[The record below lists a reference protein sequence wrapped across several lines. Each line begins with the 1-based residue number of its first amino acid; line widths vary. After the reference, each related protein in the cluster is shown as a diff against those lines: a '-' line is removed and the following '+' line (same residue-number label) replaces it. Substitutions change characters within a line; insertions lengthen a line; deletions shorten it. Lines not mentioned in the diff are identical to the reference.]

1 MVDIGCG
8 AGVAAE
14 VIAEAYP
21 QTQVIGIDPS
31 VHAIAAARARCE
43 GLTNLEFREGTFDT
57 LDRFTAEGVEVDLLL
72 TLDVIH
78 DLPRPGAAVRSAR
91 SCLSADGVWMV
102 ADIRA
107 AGGLEENRHLP
118 MLPLMYGMSVLYCM
132 SSALSEPGGAGLGTM
147 GLTPAVL
154 REMTDAAGFGS
165 CVEREFEVDPMNRYY
180 ELRP

>member
-1 MVDIGCG
+1 
-8 AGVAAE
+8 
-14 VIAEAYP
+14 
-21 QTQVIGIDPS
+21 
-31 VHAIAAARARCE
+31 
-43 GLTNLEFREGTFDT
+43 
-57 LDRFTAEGVEVDLLL
+57 
-72 TLDVIH
+72 
-78 DLPRPGAAVRSAR
+78 
-91 SCLSADGVWMV
+91 MV